1 MHVARMLF
9 CMRTTLHLPDD
20 LYREVKSAAAR
31 SGRTVTSVVEDA
43 LRAELERFRAATTE
57 RTPFRVDAVG
67 SGGLLPGVDLDD
79 SASLLDVLEG
89 R

>member
-1 MHVARMLF
+1 MLF

-20 LYREVKSAAAR
+20 LYREVKAAAAR

-43 LRAELERFRAATTE
+43 LRAELERFRASAADP
-57 RTPFRVDAVG
+57 TPFTIEAVG
-67 SGGLLPGVDLDD
+67 TGGLLPGVDLDD
-79 SASLLDVLEG
+79 SATLLDAMEA

>member
-1 MHVARMLF
+1 MLF

-20 LYREVKSAAAR
+20 LYRDVKSLAAQ

-43 LRAELERFRAATTE
+43 LRAELARIRSTTTD
-57 RTPFRVDAVG
+57 RPPFRVDAVG

-79 SASLLDVLEG
+79 SAALLDVMEG

>member
-1 MHVARMLF
+1 MLF

-20 LYREVKSAAAR
+20 LYREAKALAAR

-43 LRAELERFRAATTE
+43 LRAELERARAAGSSP
-57 RTPFRVDAVG
+57 TPFRIEAVG
-67 SGGLLPGVDLDD
+67 SGGLLPGVDLTD
-79 SASLLDVLEG
+79 SAALLDVMDA

>member
-1 MHVARMLF
+1 MLF
-9 CMRTTLHLPDD
+9 CMRTTLHLPDE
-20 LYREVKSAAAR
+20 LYREVKAAAAR

-43 LRAELERFRAATTE
+43 LRAELERFRATAE
-57 RTPFRVDAVG
+57 RPPFRIDAVG

-79 SASLLDVLEG
+79 SAALLDVLEG